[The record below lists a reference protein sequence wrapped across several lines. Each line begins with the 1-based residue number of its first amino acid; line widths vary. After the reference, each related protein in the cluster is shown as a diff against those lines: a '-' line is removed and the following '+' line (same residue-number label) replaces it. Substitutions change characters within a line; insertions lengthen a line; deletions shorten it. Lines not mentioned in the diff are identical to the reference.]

1 MSKEVPSS
9 AEVGPLLELSGITK
23 RFGPVDVL
31 RGIDLK
37 INRAEAIGLIGDN
50 GAGKSTLVK
59 ILSGVYKQTS
69 GDINFA
75 GQPISLNSPLDA
87 RRLGIEMI
95 YQDLALCNDLN
106 VASNIFLGQ
115 EMQKRV
121 GPFSI
126 LDRKKMSVSARKV
139 LNDMGAP
146 IEPHLNVGTLS
157 GGQRQLVAVARGLL
171 FNPKLFLLDEPT
183 AALANEKIR
192 LLLNLIEGLKQRGV
206 SVLLVSHRFTD
217 LIRVCDRILVL
228 RQGRIVE
235 EILPKERSPEQSI
248 TLMERAMSDV
258 QGDD

>member
-1 MSKEVPSS
+1 MSQELRSSKKVP
-9 AEVGPLLELSGITK
+9 PLLEMSGITK

-31 RGIDLK
+31 RGIDLS
-37 INRAEAIGLIGDN
+37 INRSEAIGLVGDN

-59 ILSGVYKQTS
+59 ILSGVYKQTA
-69 GDINFA
+69 GNIRFA
-75 GQPISLNSPLDA
+75 GEEISLNSPLDA
-87 RRLGIEMI
+87 RRRGIEMI

-115 EMQKRV
+115 EMQRKF

-126 LDRKKMSVSARKV
+126 LDRKKMSASAKQV
-139 LNDMGAP
+139 LNEMGAP

-217 LIRVCDRILVL
+217 LIRVCDRIVVL
-228 RQGRIVE
+228 RQGRIVQ
-235 EILPKERSPEQSI
+235 EIIPKDHSPEQTI
-248 TLMERAMSDV
+248 TLMEKAMSDV

>member
-37 INRAEAIGLIGDN
+37 INRAESIGLIGDN

-106 VASNIFLGQ
+106 VASNIL
-115 EMQKRV
+115 K
-121 GPFSI
+121 
-126 LDRKKMSVSARKV
+126 
-139 LNDMGAP
+139 
-146 IEPHLNVGTLS
+146 
-157 GGQRQLVAVARGLL
+157 RQLDVK
-171 FNPKLFLLDEPT
+171 PK
-183 AALANEKIR
+183 
-192 LLLNLIEGLKQRGV
+192 
-206 SVLLVSHRFTD
+206 
-217 LIRVCDRILVL
+217 
-228 RQGRIVE
+228 
-235 EILPKERSPEQSI
+235 
-248 TLMERAMSDV
+248 
-258 QGDD
+258 